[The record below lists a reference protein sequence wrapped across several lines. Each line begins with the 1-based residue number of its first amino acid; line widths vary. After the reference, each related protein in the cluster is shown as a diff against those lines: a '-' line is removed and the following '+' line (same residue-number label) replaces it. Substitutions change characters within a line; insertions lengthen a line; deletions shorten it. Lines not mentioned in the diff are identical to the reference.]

1 MSDRANA
8 RNSTVTMMI
17 VNANCD
23 ESNLHAPYVE
33 NYEVEAC
40 QNISWQSGKGVNEVQ
55 R

>member
-8 RNSTVTMMI
+8 KKSTVTMMI

-23 ESNLHAPYVE
+23 ESKFHTPYVE

-40 QNISWQSGKGVNEVQ
+40 QKYIVVDQEGCE
-55 R
+55 